1 MNDLVGIVFWILSL
15 ILSVFFSGMEIA
27 FVSSDKLRYAL
38 DKKKKNPIDY
48 IQKVFFSHPRKFLSA
63 LTIGNLIVLI
73 VFVYFSIR
81 LSQDFITQNITAN
94 PLLTLLMQFV
104 AASFII
110 LVTGELLPRAIFKNN
125 SNLWVKILALPAFFF
140 YVLLYPI
147 IKTFTAVGSGI
158 LRLIGIKFN
167 PSEEKALG
175 RVELNTYVKQGFD
188 EVPTEGGIDS
198 EVKIFRNALDFSSVK
213 LRDCM
218 VPRTDIIAMNID
230 TEIDELKDRFVETG
244 YSKILIY
251 EDDIDNIIGYIHIW
265 EMFNNPVDWTTE
277 IASISFYPDSM
288 LARNLMSELL
298 QQRKTIAVVV
308 DEFGGTSGII
318 TMEDLVEEI
327 FGDIED
333 EYDVNTNIAKK
344 VAENE
349 YVISGRMEIDHLNE
363 MFDFNLPQEDD
374 YTTVAGY
381 ILHNIQRF
389 PMTYET
395 IEIDNFTFKILKVT
409 QRKIEVTKLIVNP
422 NNRQGQ

>member
-1 MNDLVGIVFWILSL
+1 MNDSVGIVFWITSIVLS
-15 ILSVFFSGMEIA
+15 IFFSGMEVA
-27 FVSSDKLRYAL
+27 FISSDKLRYAL
-38 DKKKKNPIDY
+38 DKKKSNPIDY
-48 IQKVFFSHPRKFLSA
+48 IQRVLYSHPRKFLSS

-73 VFVYFSIR
+73 VFVYFTID
-81 LSQDFITQNITAN
+81 LSRNFVYQNITEN
-94 PLLTLLMQFV
+94 SIMVLFVQIV
-104 AASFII
+104 AAAIII
-110 LVTGELLPRAIFKNN
+110 LITGELLPRTIFKNN
-125 SNLWVKILALPAFFF
+125 ANMWVKVLSLPAFVF

-147 IKTFTAVGSGI
+147 IKMFSSIGSSI
-158 LRLIGIKFN
+158 LRMVGIKFN

-175 RVELNTYVKQGFD
+175 RVELDSYVKQGMD
-188 EVPTEGGIDS
+188 ETPSENGIDS

-218 VPRTDIIAMNID
+218 VPRTDIIATSKD
-230 TEIDELKDRFVETG
+230 TPIAELKDKFIESG

-265 EMFNNPVDWTTE
+265 EMFNNPTDWTTE

-327 FGDIED
+327 FGEIED

-344 VAENE
+344 VGENE
-349 YVISGRMEIDHLNE
+349 YILSGRMEIDQVNE
-363 MFDFNLPQEDD
+363 LFDFNLPQEDD
-374 YTTVAGY
+374 YTTIAGF
-381 ILHNIQRF
+381 ILHHIQRF
-389 PMTYET
+389 PKTYET
-395 IEIDNFTFKILKVT
+395 IEIDTFTFKIMKVT
-409 QRKIEVTKLIVNP
+409 QRKIEVIKLIVNE
-422 NNRQGQ
+422 NDD

>member
-1 MNDLVGIVFWILSL
+1 MNDSIALVFWISSL

-27 FVSSDKLRYAL
+27 FVSSDRLRYAL

-48 IQKVFFSHPRKFLSA
+48 IQQVFYSHPRKFLPT

-73 VFVYFSIR
+73 VFVYTSIN
-81 LSQDFITQNITAN
+81 LSQDFVEQNVTTNA
-94 PLLTLLMQFV
+94 LLVLLVQFV
-104 AASFII
+104 VSSIII
-110 LVTGELLPRAIFKNN
+110 LITGELLPRAIFRNN
-125 SNLWVKILALPAFFF
+125 ANLWVKILSVPSFML

-147 IKTFTAVGSGI
+147 TKVFTDMGSSL
-158 LRLIGIKFN
+158 LRLVGIKFN

-175 RVELNTYVKQGFD
+175 RVELDTYVKQGID

-218 VPRTDIIAMNID
+218 VPRTDIIAMNLD
-230 TEIDELKDRFVETG
+230 SEIDELKDKFIETG

-265 EMFNNPVDWTTE
+265 EMFNDPSDWTTE

-288 LARNLMSELL
+288 LASNLMSELL

-327 FGDIED
+327 FGEIED

-349 YVISGRMEIDHLNE
+349 YIISGRMEIDQLNE
-363 MFDFNLPQEDD
+363 LFDFNLPQEDD
-374 YTTVAGY
+374 YTTIAGY
-381 ILHNIQRF
+381 ILHHIQRF
-389 PMTYET
+389 PKTYET
-395 IEIDNFTFKILKVT
+395 IEINNFTFKILKVT
-409 QRKIEVTKLIVNP
+409 QRKIEVTKLIVNK
-422 NNRQGQ
+422 NIHD

>member
-1 MNDLVGIVFWILSL
+1 MNDSAGIVFWITSIVLS
-15 ILSVFFSGMEIA
+15 IFFSGMEVA
-27 FVSSDKLRYAL
+27 FISSDKLRYAL
-38 DKKKKNPIDY
+38 DKKKSNPIDY
-48 IQKVFFSHPRKFLSA
+48 IQRVLYSHPRKFLSS

-73 VFVYFSIR
+73 VFVYFTID
-81 LSQDFITQNITAN
+81 LSRNFVYQNITEN
-94 PLLTLLMQFV
+94 SIMVLFVQIV
-104 AASFII
+104 AAAIII
-110 LVTGELLPRAIFKNN
+110 LITGELLPRAIFKNN
-125 SNLWVKILALPAFFF
+125 ANMWVKVLSLPAFVF

-147 IKTFTAVGSGI
+147 IKMFSSIGSSI
-158 LRLIGIKFN
+158 LRMVGIKFN

-175 RVELNTYVKQGFD
+175 RVELDSYVKQGMD
-188 EVPTEGGIDS
+188 ETPSENGIDS

-218 VPRTDIIAMNID
+218 VPRTDIIATSKD
-230 TEIDELKDRFVETG
+230 TPIAELKDKFIESG

-265 EMFNNPVDWTTE
+265 EMFNNPTDWTTE

-327 FGDIED
+327 FGEIED

-344 VAENE
+344 VGENE
-349 YVISGRMEIDHLNE
+349 YILSGRMEIDQVNE
-363 MFDFNLPQEDD
+363 LFDFNLPQEDD
-374 YTTVAGY
+374 YTTIAGF
-381 ILHNIQRF
+381 ILHHIQRF
-389 PMTYET
+389 PKTYET
-395 IEIDNFTFKILKVT
+395 IEIDTFTFKIMKVT
-409 QRKIEVTKLIVNP
+409 QRKIEVIKLIVNE
-422 NNRQGQ
+422 NDD

>member
-1 MNDLVGIVFWILSL
+1 MSDSVGMVFWILSL

-38 DKKKKNPIDY
+38 DKKKKSPIDY

-73 VFVYFSIR
+73 VFVYFSIK
-81 LSQDFITQNITAN
+81 LSQDFVVQNITTN
-94 PLLTLLMQFV
+94 PLLVLLLQSV

-125 SNLWVKILALPAFFF
+125 SNLWVKILSLPAFVF

-158 LRLIGIKFN
+158 LRLIGVKFH

-175 RVELNTYVKQGFD
+175 RVELDTYVKQGID
-188 EVPTEGGIDS
+188 EVPTEGTIDS
-198 EVKIFRNALDFSSVK
+198 EVKIFRNALDFSSIK

-230 TEIDELKDRFVETG
+230 TDIDELKDKFIETG

-251 EDDIDNIIGYIHIW
+251 EEDIDNIIGYIHIW
-265 EMFNNPVDWTTE
+265 EMFNNPSDWTTK

-288 LARNLMSELL
+288 FARTLMSELL

-333 EYDVNTNIAKK
+333 EYDINTNIAKK

-349 YVISGRMEIDHLNE
+349 YIISGRMEIDQLNE
-363 MFDFNLPQEDD
+363 MFDFTLHQEDD
-374 YTTVAGY
+374 YTTVAGF

-389 PMTYET
+389 PTIYET

-409 QRKIEVTKLIVNP
+409 QRKIEITKLIVNSGD
-422 NNRQGQ
+422 RQGY

>member
-1 MNDLVGIVFWILSL
+1 MNNSVGIVFWILSL
-15 ILSVFFSGMEIA
+15 VLSFFFSGMEIA

-48 IQKVFFSHPRKFLSA
+48 IQKVFYSHPRKFLSS

-73 VFVYFSIR
+73 VFVYYSIR
-81 LSQDFITQNITAN
+81 LSQDYVFQNITTNA
-94 PLLTLLMQFV
+94 LLALLLQFV

-125 SNLWVKILALPAFFF
+125 ANLWVKFLSLPAFGF

-147 IKTFTAVGSGI
+147 IKTFTAVGSGM
-158 LRLIGIKFN
+158 LRMVGIKFN

-175 RVELNTYVKQGFD
+175 RVELNTYVKQGID

-218 VPRTDIIAMNID
+218 VPRTDIIALNID
-230 TEIDELKDRFVETG
+230 TEIDELKDKFIETG

-265 EMFNNPVDWTTE
+265 EMFNNPSDWTTE

-288 LARNLMSELL
+288 LARTLMSELL

-344 VAENE
+344 VADNE
-349 YVISGRMEIDHLNE
+349 YIISGRMEIDQLNE
-363 MFDFNLPQEDD
+363 LFDFNLPQEDD
-374 YTTVAGY
+374 YTTVAGF

-389 PMTYET
+389 PMAYET

-409 QRKIEVTKLIVNP
+409 QRKIEVTKLIVNL
-422 NNRQGQ
+422 NNHQR

>member
-318 TMEDLVEEI
+318 PMEDLVEEI

>member
-1 MNDLVGIVFWILSL
+1 MNDSVGIVFWITSIVLS
-15 ILSVFFSGMEIA
+15 IFFSGMEVA
-27 FVSSDKLRYAL
+27 FISSDKLRYAL
-38 DKKKKNPIDY
+38 DKKKSNPIDY
-48 IQKVFFSHPRKFLSA
+48 IQRVLYSHPRKFLSS

-73 VFVYFSIR
+73 VFVYFTID
-81 LSQDFITQNITAN
+81 LSRNFVYQNITEN
-94 PLLTLLMQFV
+94 SIMVLFVQIV
-104 AASFII
+104 AAAIII
-110 LVTGELLPRAIFKNN
+110 LITGELLPRAIFKNN
-125 SNLWVKILALPAFFF
+125 ANMWVKVLSLPAFVF

-147 IKTFTAVGSGI
+147 IKMFSSIGSSI
-158 LRLIGIKFN
+158 LRMVGIKFN

-175 RVELNTYVKQGFD
+175 RVELDSYVKQGMD
-188 EVPTEGGIDS
+188 ETPSENGIDS

-218 VPRTDIIAMNID
+218 VPRTDIIATSKD
-230 TEIDELKDRFVETG
+230 TPIAELKDKFIESG

-265 EMFNNPVDWTTE
+265 EMFNNPTDWTTE

-327 FGDIED
+327 FGEIED

-344 VAENE
+344 VGENE
-349 YVISGRMEIDHLNE
+349 YILSGRMEIDQVNE
-363 MFDFNLPQEDD
+363 LFDFNLPQEDD
-374 YTTVAGY
+374 YTTIAGF
-381 ILHNIQRF
+381 ILHHIQRF
-389 PMTYET
+389 PKTYET
-395 IEIDNFTFKILKVT
+395 IEIDTFTFKIMKVT
-409 QRKIEVTKLIVNP
+409 QRKIEVIKLIVNK
-422 NNRQGQ
+422 NDD

>member
-125 SNLWVKILALPAFFF
+125 SNLWVKILALPAFVF

>member
-1 MNDLVGIVFWILSL
+1 MNNSVGIVFWIISL
-15 ILSVFFSGMEIA
+15 VLSVFFSGMENA

-48 IQKVFFSHPRKFLSA
+48 IQRVFYSHPRKFLSS

-73 VFVYFSIR
+73 VFVYFSIT
-81 LSQDFITQNITAN
+81 LSQDYVIQNITTNA
-94 PLLTLLMQFV
+94 LLALLLQFV

-125 SNLWVKILALPAFFF
+125 ANLWVKILSLPAFGF

-147 IKTFTAVGSGI
+147 IKTFTAVGSGL
-158 LRLIGIKFN
+158 LRMVGIKFN

-175 RVELNTYVKQGFD
+175 RVELNTYVKQGID

-218 VPRTDIIAMNID
+218 VPRTDIIALNID
-230 TEIDELKDRFVETG
+230 TEIDELKDKFIETG

-265 EMFNNPVDWTTE
+265 EMFNNPSDWTTE
-277 IASISFYPDSM
+277 IATISFYPDSM
-288 LARNLMSELL
+288 LARTLMSELL

-344 VAENE
+344 VADNE
-349 YVISGRMEIDHLNE
+349 YIISGRMEIDQLNE
-363 MFDFNLPQEDD
+363 LFDFSLPQEDD
-374 YTTVAGY
+374 YTTVAGF

-389 PMTYET
+389 PMAYET

-409 QRKIEVTKLIVNP
+409 QRKIEVTKLIVNSI
-422 NNRQGQ
+422 NQQ